1 MSGLRFGLNLSM
13 SGRGAGGAAG
23 LDLDFCAMQGV
34 VCDPAT
40 PANNWIGD
48 PNTKLTY
55 SSPSTKWITNGL
67 GQLVSG
73 TTLRCD
79 HDPATLDTSSTPLVS
94 FVAPGGLSRTV
105 IIDGATVYAV
115 GQIVRLTDA
124 GNISQWMLGKVTAFN
139 AGTKALT
146 INIYAASGV
155 FTCSSWVVVVALGI
169 LIEEQR
175 TNLLKTNSATL
186 AGFSTDNIVMTDS
199 GIASP
204 IAGVNYRRAEV
215 STTGAASFYLRTSGI
230 GVTGPMTY
238 SVYIKKG
245 NGAAAANQFVLR
257 NQTTGVDVVG
267 VTVNY
272 DTGALSGTGAVQCTM
287 TKMAD
292 GGWRLTMTAL
302 TGFSAGDEV
311 TVYAGFVG
319 NPASAGDYMLCTGV
333 QIEAGS
339 FATSYIPTTGAQ
351 VTRAAD
357 NIYLPTSKVPIDL
370 TTGTW
375 LVDASRMDAAAVH
388 SVAVTMR
395 NTATSNNDRLPELA
409 LGTNPG
415 GVAGIARCTYFSGGV
430 LQGELGGNGAFS
442 ANKFY
447 KIATAYAP
455 NDLAIR
461 IDGAAPSHSSSASWT
476 PPAAVDRIEIG
487 SRMGGSSC
495 LNGHIRRLVYIP
507 RRLSGAELE
516 ARTAT

>member
-1 MSGLRFGLNLSM
+1 MSYIDRPASFALPAAYQTLGNEP
-13 SGRGAGGAAG
+13 AG
-23 LDLDFCAMQGV
+23 LGLDFCAMQGV

-40 PANNWIGD
+40 PANNWLGD
-48 PNTKLTY
+48 PNAKLTY

-94 FVAPGGLSRTV
+94 FVTPGGLSRTV
-105 IIDGATVYAV
+105 TIDGAAVYTV

-155 FTCSSWVVVVALGI
+155 FTCSSWVIIVALGI

-175 TNLLKTNSATL
+175 TNLLKTNSSTL
-186 AGFSTDNIVMTDS
+186 AGFSTDNIVRTDS

-204 IAGVNYRRAEV
+204 IAGVNYRRVEISA
-215 STTGAASFYLRTSGI
+215 TGTASFYLRTSGI

-238 SVYIKKG
+238 SIYIKKG
-245 NGAAAANQFVLR
+245 NGAAAANRFTLR
-257 NQTTGVDVVG
+257 NQTTGVDVVAG
-267 VTVNY
+267 TVDY
-272 DTGALSGTGAVQCTM
+272 DTGALSGTGAAQCTM

-311 TVYAGFVG
+311 RVYAGFVG
-319 NPASAGDYMLCTGV
+319 NHASAGDYMLCTGV

-357 NIYLPTSKVPIDL
+357 NIRLATAAFPFNPSE
-370 TTGTW
+370 GT
-375 LVDASRMDAAAVH
+375 LAINADVQGKNSLDNR
-388 SVAVTMR
+388 VAVIANASALERALDINRASSGAVNFTVMKGGS
-395 NTATSNNDRLPELA
+395 ATSNISSVNTDTLGQPMRLA
-409 LGTNPG
+409 
-415 GVAGIARCTYFSGGV
+415 GVYKVDDFAG
-430 LQGELGGNGAFS
+430 
-442 ANKFY
+442 
-447 KIATAYAP
+447 
-455 NDLAIR
+455 
-461 IDGAAPSHSSSASWT
+461 
-476 PPAAVDRIEIG
+476 
-487 SRMGGSSC
+487 C
-495 LNGHIRRLVYIP
+495 LNGGTVVIGASGAVAGVVTALYLGAYPTNIRYLNGHLRSLIYFP
-507 RRLSGAELE
+507 RRASNAELQ
-516 ARTAT
+516 AMTA